1 MLFASLQPFLVDV
14 ELLLWL
20 LQTKVAVMARPCWG
34 HQVHRMRQSCLFH
47 APKNSIVTPQT
58 PKEYTPE

>member
-20 LQTKVAVMARPCWG
+20 LEQTKVALMARPCCG
-34 HQVHRMRQSCLFH
+34 HQAHRMRQSCLFH

-58 PKEYTPE
+58 PE